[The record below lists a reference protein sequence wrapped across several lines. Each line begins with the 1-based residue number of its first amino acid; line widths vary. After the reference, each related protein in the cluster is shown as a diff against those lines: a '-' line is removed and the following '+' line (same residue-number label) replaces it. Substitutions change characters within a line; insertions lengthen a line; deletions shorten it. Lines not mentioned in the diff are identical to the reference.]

1 MPKKF
6 LPIAILLFVCIILQ
20 LSFFSAVPFLKNI
33 NFTILIILYLSI
45 KNNRFYIPAAIVGGG
60 LLDFFSS
67 FIFGTHLLAVSAIA
81 LLSNYIYLR
90 VLTNRRF
97 FSFAVLA
104 GTSIFFYHAIIW
116 LIVFALTFLKISSRT
131 NILHIDYANT
141 LKEALFS
148 VSFLAVLY
156 LLPSILRKEAKVVS
170 ASPANN

>member
-1 MPKKF
+1 
-6 LPIAILLFVCIILQ
+6 
-20 LSFFSAVPFLKNI
+20 
-33 NFTILIILYLSI
+33 
-45 KNNRFYIPAAIVGGG
+45 
-60 LLDFFSS
+60 
-67 FIFGTHLLAVSAIA
+67 
-81 LLSNYIYLR
+81 